1 MLIPVRM
8 IATWRVREIVQKK
21 RRNNPITGDGAQE
34 TIPGLLASR
43 THPLGTDPT
52 NVLNV
57 GKASVIVL
65 IFELTRGPTQEKN
78 LTDVLSVES
87 ASVTALT

>member
-1 MLIPVRM
+1 MMVPVRM
-8 IATWRVREIVQKK
+8 IAAWRIREIVQKE
-21 RRNNPITGDGAQE
+21 RRNNAIPGDGTQE
-34 TIPGLLASR
+34 NILGLLARR
-43 THPLGTDPT
+43 THCSGTNPT

-78 LTDVLSVES
+78 LTDVQSVGS
-87 ASVTALT
+87 ALVTALT

>member
-1 MLIPVRM
+1 MVIPVRM
-8 IATWRVREIVQKK
+8 IATWRIREIVQKK
-21 RRNNPITGDGAQE
+21 RRNNAITGDGTQE
-34 TIPGLLASR
+34 NILGLLASR
-43 THPLGTDPT
+43 THPLGTNPT

-78 LTDVLSVES
+78 LTDVLSVGS
-87 ASVTALT
+87 ALVTALT

>member
-1 MLIPVRM
+1 MIPLRM
-8 IATWRVREIVQKK
+8 IATGRIREIVQKK
-21 RRNNPITGDGAQE
+21 RRNNPVTGDGVQE
-34 TIPGLLASR
+34 NILGLLANR
-43 THPLGTDPT
+43 THPLGTNPT

-78 LTDVLSVES
+78 LTDVLSVGKLL
-87 ASVTALT
+87 VRVPPW